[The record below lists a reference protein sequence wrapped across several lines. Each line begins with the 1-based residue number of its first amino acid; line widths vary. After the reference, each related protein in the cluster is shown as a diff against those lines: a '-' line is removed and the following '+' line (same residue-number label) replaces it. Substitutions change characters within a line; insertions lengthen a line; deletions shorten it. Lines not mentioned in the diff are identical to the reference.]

1 MSDSNQTEEQ
11 PEQLSEDAAD
21 ASSADQDT
29 DNMVD
34 EAGDELTELREKA
47 EANWQL
53 YVRAQAEMENL
64 RRRSEKDLENAH
76 KFALEKFASE
86 LLAVKDSLELGLS
99 ATDVDVD
106 KLREG
111 SELTLKMLAQALA
124 KFNII
129 DVDPMGESFDP
140 NSHQAM
146 TMQETAEHAPNTVI
160 AVMQKGY
167 LINDRLLRPAMVVV
181 AKAPKEQ
188 PAGSFFILKTKFFY
202 TDT

>member
-129 DVDPMGESFDP
+129 DVDPMGDSFDP

-181 AKAPKEQ
+181 AKAPKE
-188 PAGSFFILKTKFFY
+188 
-202 TDT
+202 

>member
-11 PEQLSEDAAD
+11 PEQPSEDAVD
-21 ASSADQDT
+21 ENSVDQDT
-29 DNMVD
+29 DNTVD
-34 EAGDELTELREKA
+34 EASDELTELRDKA

-106 KLREG
+106 KLHEG

-124 KFNII
+124 KFNIV

-181 AKAPKEQ
+181 AKAPKE
-188 PAGSFFILKTKFFY
+188 
-202 TDT
+202 

>member
-181 AKAPKEQ
+181 AKAPK
-188 PAGSFFILKTKFFY
+188 
-202 TDT
+202 D

>member
-1 MSDSNQTEEQ
+1 MSDSNQTEEQPEQ

-181 AKAPKEQ
+181 AKAPKE
-188 PAGSFFILKTKFFY
+188 
-202 TDT
+202 

>member
-1 MSDSNQTEEQ
+1 
-11 PEQLSEDAAD
+11 
-21 ASSADQDT
+21 
-29 DNMVD
+29 MVD

-181 AKAPKEQ
+181 AKAPKE
-188 PAGSFFILKTKFFY
+188 
-202 TDT
+202 

>member
-29 DNMVD
+29 DKMVD

-146 TMQETAEHAPNTVI
+146 TMQETA
-160 AVMQKGY
+160 
-167 LINDRLLRPAMVVV
+167 
-181 AKAPKEQ
+181 
-188 PAGSFFILKTKFFY
+188 
-202 TDT
+202 